1 MTTHTL
7 SSGNDT
13 ITTNSDLFGDV
24 TGGASGLDLAGNT
37 VNGGAGIDTFRYLG
51 SYPSQEFKLT
61 TLAAGGYALV
71 ATVGGASGTVTL
83 KNIEKLQFTNV
94 TLSLAQT
101 AGKDILNGDASA
113 NSLAGGAGADTL
125 YGQGGSDTLFGGLGN
140 DTLIGGGGND
150 RFVFDTK
157 TGSSNIDK
165 LTDFKS
171 GYDKIVLDDDIFKAL
186 SGNAAGTP
194 LASGSLKIVASG
206 SAAGDANDH
215 LIYNTTT
222 DKLYYDDDGNGAGAA
237 IQIATITLAGTA
249 HPTAKDFL
257 IIA

>member
-1 MTTHTL
+1 MATYNLT
-7 SSGNDT
+7 SGNDL
-13 ITTNSDLFGDV
+13 ITCDSDLVGSLSDGSAV
-24 TGGASGLDLAGNT
+24 DLGGST

-51 SYPSQEFKLT
+51 GYPSGEFKLT
-61 TLAAGGYALV
+61 LPAAGGYTLV
-71 ATVGGASGTVTL
+71 ATAGGASGTVTL
-83 KNIEKLQFTNV
+83 KSIEKLKFTNV
-94 TLSLAQT
+94 TLSLTQSS
-101 AGKDILNGDASA
+101 GNDLLNGNASA
-113 NSLAGGAGADTL
+113 NSLAGAAGADTL

-222 DKLYYDDDGNGAGAA
+222 DKLYYDADGNGASAA
-237 IQIATITLAGTA
+237 VQIATITLAGTA